1 MTSQERTTL
10 FAAVGI
16 VGGLFLLIVAVVV
29 GAAVLSRSPDTDT
42 VYARDEFKRIVL
54 GKTPE
59 QVIAAIGRP
68 DVQGGAEGDGPEW
81 WHYHE
86 RVRNPV
92 TGKAN
97 GVTLKFVGG
106 RVTEVEWSNL

>member
-29 GAAVLSRSPDTDT
+29 GAAVLSRSPDT
-42 VYARDEFKRIVL
+42 VRSREEFKRIVL

-68 DVQGGAEGDGPEW
+68 DVQGGAEGDRPEW

-97 GVTLKFVGG
+97 GATLRFVGG